1 MTLSLSILADPV
13 RRIFE
18 WAKRVLGDVTRKIG
32 ASRISL
38 DGEIQ
43 VSGVS
48 KEDGRARDRLN
59 RMAFGGIRS

>member
-48 KEDGRARDRLN
+48 KEDGRAR
-59 RMAFGGIRS
+59 